1 MDRLQ
6 RFEALTVIPEPAA
19 IRLAERILDGSLGDV
34 AVITPP
40 TVGMVMARAQDGARG
55 EVFNLGEVLVTEAR
69 VSIEGREGW
78 GMVLGRAPD
87 HALSVAVV
95 DAGLEAGHRDG
106 TEIERD
112 LADLAA
118 EAAAKTNE
126 EWVRVAPTRVQFDVF
141 YSAPRSRSLC
151 PVEGASRRGDR
162 HLQAAGHLPG
172 ESLARTG
179 PRHSA
184 HVSRRLGRDGPAGHR
199 QAATG
204 CCP

>member
-6 RFEALTVIPEPAA
+6 RFEALTIIPEPAA
-19 IRLAERILDGSLGDV
+19 IRLAERILDGSLGHV

-106 TEIERD
+106 PAIERD
-112 LADLAA
+112 LAELAT
-118 EAAAKTNE
+118 EADARTNE
-126 EWVRVAPTRVQFDVF
+126 EWVRVAPTRVQFDV
-141 YSAPRSRSLC
+141 L
-151 PVEGASRRGDR
+151 
-162 HLQAAGHLPG
+162 
-172 ESLARTG
+172 
-179 PRHSA
+179 
-184 HVSRRLGRDGPAGHR
+184 
-199 QAATG
+199 
-204 CCP
+204 